1 MTFTYF
7 TSQVKSLNAYE
18 WNFNQYQSN
27 WSQPGPL
34 PLERPNISAL
44 YPISVLYFQYCYFSV
59 TWWTP
64 NCKKWTTMHF
74 MAKRMYTHTCK
85 FSSYHSERPKSAGSK
100 NYTLSP
106 QVTSLVTNIAE
117 WLKGRKWAPGSAL
130 RMRLTILCR
139 QSYTPKTN
147 APKTIIE
154 QIDLFSLLLQL
165 FFHFRPCDFRHGTF
179 FSHLLPPEHMT
190 LIWKRNRQILLWI
203 SHALFWENK
212 T

>member
-1 MTFTYF
+1 MKF
-7 TSQVKSLNAYE
+7 SPV
-18 WNFNQYQSN
+18 
-27 WSQPGPL
+27 

-85 FSSYHSERPKSAGSK
+85 FSSYHSERPKSAKSK
-100 NYTLSP
+100 NYTLSS
-106 QVTSLVTNIAE
+106 QVTSLATNIAK
-117 WLKGRKWAPGSAL
+117 WLWGRKRSPSSPL
-130 RMRLTILCR
+130 RMRIAILCR
-139 QSYTPKTN
+139 QSYTPMIN

-154 QIDLFSLLLQL
+154 QIDLFSLHASINCFSISDHVIFAMGP
-165 FFHFRPCDFRHGTF
+165 FFFTF
-179 FSHLLPPEHMT
+179 LPIPEHMT
-190 LIWKRNRQILLWI
+190 LMWKRNREILLWI
-203 SHALFWENK
+203 SHALYWENK

>member
-1 MTFTYF
+1 MKF
-7 TSQVKSLNAYE
+7 SPV
-18 WNFNQYQSN
+18 
-27 WSQPGPL
+27 

-85 FSSYHSERPKSAGSK
+85 FSSYHSERPKSAKSK
-100 NYTLSP
+100 NYTLSS
-106 QVTSLVTNIAE
+106 QVTSLATNIAK
-117 WLKGRKWAPGSAL
+117 WLWGRKTSPGSAL
-130 RMRLTILCR
+130 RMRIAILCR
-139 QSYTPKTN
+139 QTYTLMIN

-154 QIDLFSLLLQL
+154 QIDLFSLHASINCFSISDHVIFAMGP
-165 FFHFRPCDFRHGTF
+165 FFFTF
-179 FSHLLPPEHMT
+179 LPIPEHMT
-190 LIWKRNRQILLWI
+190 LTWKRNREILLWI
-203 SHALFWENK
+203 SHALYWENK